1 MLLPVDFLGRRFV
14 RDLGRPF
21 HQGEGEGPA
30 VDDDDQRVY
39 GFPMDEIG
47 PGLHPMVAV
56 LGFGQERVHDPQ
68 SAVDQRT

>member
-1 MLLPVDFLGRRFV
+1 M
-14 RDLGRPF
+14 
-21 HQGEGEGPA
+21 
-30 VDDDDQRVY
+30 DDDDQRVY